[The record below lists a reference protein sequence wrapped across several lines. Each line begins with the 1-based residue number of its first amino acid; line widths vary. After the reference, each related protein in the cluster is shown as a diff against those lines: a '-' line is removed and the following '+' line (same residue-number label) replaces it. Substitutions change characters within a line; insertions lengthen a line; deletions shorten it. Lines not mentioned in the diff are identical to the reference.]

1 MERAV
6 PERIYAQ
13 IMQLDPQRLDKNL
26 PVWARRAHPILR
38 QQLGVFWRAITPDL
52 SLPLR
57 LFLYQCVAVL
67 LTFAMPGLFALLL
80 PIVAVPVVLL
90 PAVLYFYLETLVR
103 IGAEAAA
110 RIADARRSGHLE
122 LLRTTPLSLYE
133 ILAAKGSASIWRQIE
148 LLEILLF
155 AAALLSLPVVILQH
169 VNLYPPLLYPVP
181 VRVMMILGFAVSL
194 LRVLIEPVMLAA
206 LGVLMGTLIQQRITA
221 MLATG
226 ALAFAYFVLINLPRL
241 LPLDVPQRFVI
252 EMLLPLVLPAIISFA
267 ALRLAVWRVEHER

>member
-90 PAVLYFYLETLVR
+90 PAVLYFYLETLLR
-103 IGAEAAA
+103 IGAEAAS
-110 RIADARRSGHLE
+110 RIAEARRSGHLE

-133 ILAAKGSASIWRQIE
+133 ILAAKGAAAVWRQIE

-169 VNLYPPLLYPVP
+169 VNLYSPLLYPVP

-194 LRVLIEPVMLAA
+194 LRILIEPVMLAA

-267 ALRLAVWRVEHER
+267 ALRLAVWRIERER